1 MWRAAAY
8 TPRMYVYDMALAGT
22 VIGDTR
28 EIARGLRDRDVALLQ
43 MLVEEYQD
51 RLVRYLVYVTGRR
64 DDVDDL
70 VQETWLRVMERGRS
84 YDGRSRFEPWLFTVA
99 RHLAIDA
106 LRRRR
111 EVSLDAEADGRA
123 VVEAPVGWASGRPG
137 LSPFALAARTEDA
150 ERLAGALEGL
160 QPIYREALVLRF
172 LEDMS
177 LQEVAEVVGSPVA
190 TVAARIYRGLATLR
204 SQMEEKHES

>member
-1 MWRAAAY
+1 MHG
-8 TPRMYVYDMALAGT
+8 YDMALAET
-22 VIGDTR
+22 VTGDTR
-28 EIARGLRDRDVALLQ
+28 EIARGLRDGDVALLQ

-64 DDVDDL
+64 DGVDDL

-111 EVSLDAEADGRA
+111 EVSLDAEEDGRP
-123 VVEAPVGWASGRPG
+123 VVEAPAGWASGRAE
-137 LSPFALAARTEDA
+137 LSPFAQAARTEDA

-177 LQEVAEVVGSPVA
+177 LQEIAEVVGAPVA
-190 TVAARIYRGLATLR
+190 TVAARIYRGLAALR
-204 SQMEEKHES
+204 SQMEERHER

>member
-1 MWRAAAY
+1 
-8 TPRMYVYDMALAGT
+8 MALADT
-22 VIGDTR
+22 VNGDTR
-28 EIARGLRDRDVALLQ
+28 EIARGLRERDVALLQ

-51 RLVRYLVYVTGRR
+51 RLVRYLVYVLGRR
-64 DDVDDL
+64 DEVDDL

-99 RHLAIDA
+99 RHLTIDY

-111 EVSLDAEADGRA
+111 EVSLDSEDEGKPGAMP
-123 VVEAPVGWASGRPG
+123 PVSSA

-150 ERLAGALEGL
+150 ERLASALQGL

-172 LEDMS
+172 IEDLS
-177 LQEVAEVVGSPVA
+177 LQEISAVVGAPVA
-190 TVAARIYRGLATLR
+190 TVAARVYRGLAALR

>member
-1 MWRAAAY
+1 
-8 TPRMYVYDMALAGT
+8 MALAGT
-22 VIGDTR
+22 VNGDTR
-28 EIARGLRDRDVALLQ
+28 EIARGLRERDVALLQ

-51 RLVRYLVYVTGRR
+51 RLVRYLVYVLGRR
-64 DDVDDL
+64 DEVDDL

-99 RHLAIDA
+99 RHLTIDY

-111 EVSLDAEADGRA
+111 EISLDSEDEGKPGAMP
-123 VVEAPVGWASGRPG
+123 PVSSA

-150 ERLAGALEGL
+150 ERLAGALQGL

-172 LEDMS
+172 MEDMS
-177 LQEVAEVVGSPVA
+177 LQEMSAVVGAPVA
-190 TVAARIYRGLATLR
+190 TVAARVYRGLAALR